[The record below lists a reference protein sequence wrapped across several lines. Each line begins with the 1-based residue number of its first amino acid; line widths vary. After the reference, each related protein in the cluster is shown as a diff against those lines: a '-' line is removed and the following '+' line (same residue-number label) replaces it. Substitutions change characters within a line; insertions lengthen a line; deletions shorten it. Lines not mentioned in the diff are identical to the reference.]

1 MAKRTKQDDHFWAS
15 LEREDPKIYQRYR
28 KAGGPLTASE
38 AKTLE
43 SDLDC
48 WLQANWDAIPSGV
61 RDMQE
66 KGTQALDKMQ
76 REVALLGRPGSWEIA
91 DLFLEGENLHWMA
104 GLARSRAEILEVAKH
119 REKKM
124 STKKKKAQKKAT
136 KKKGAKKATNKKG
149 TKKGATKP
157 SPLKDW
163 QKVTVDGSP
172 IPGRNVGQT
181 TYVGLALIEELPL
194 VVPVI
199 IQPEKGKKEW
209 GTVLVSLET
218 GDIVTDI
225 GKNYSTPAKAAA
237 NLGGDI
243 LPGPER
249 TPTAWFKKVTKG
261 KYKRAPG
268 GDVASKTA
276 ANPCIG
282 LHLHGKDFQP
292 LLRALK
298 EEGAMVAAN
307 PFGCAHDPTKPN
319 GLTDFVA
326 RQYGKTAEAAG
337 KIATATEK
345 GYAKGRK
352 SGPKKRKKNPR
363 EHGETWIV
371 EMTINSRVR
380 PVRVKA
386 TTADRA
392 KDEAERKHPEAER
405 TWGAYTLAE
414 WRQIMSETKK
424 GAKKRKK
431 NPRDKDTY
439 IEYLEGTLIPD
450 LKESGSEY
458 TAEDFE
464 GIVKFLRGA
473 RSHDGRTVQEHVE
486 FLEETLIPDLYEAG
500 SEFTAEDFE
509 DGIEILREYGRV
521 QNPSGR
527 PDRKYLILAEAFEAF
542 RRGKGSYGPAAHL
555 DVFLDQRCVADV
567 ETALALRDLVAGG
580 LLREVDSGPWGA
592 VVEITDQ
599 GVVVHTQ
606 HQAAQASGTR
616 SRSAN
621 PSVDMGAL
629 KRKLLR

>member
-1 MAKRTKQDDHFWAS
+1 MAKSK
-15 LEREDPKIYQRYR
+15 
-28 KAGGPLTASE
+28 
-38 AKTLE
+38 
-43 SDLDC
+43 
-48 WLQANWDAIPSGV
+48 
-61 RDMQE
+61 
-66 KGTQALDKMQ
+66 
-76 REVALLGRPGSWEIA
+76 
-91 DLFLEGENLHWMA
+91 
-104 GLARSRAEILEVAKH
+104 
-119 REKKM
+119 
-124 STKKKKAQKKAT
+124 KKAT
-136 KKKGAKKATNKKG
+136 KKKASKKKATKKG
-149 TKKGATKP
+149 TTKP

-225 GKNYSTPAKAAA
+225 GKTYSTPAKAAA

-363 EHGETWIV
+363 ENGETWI
-371 EMTINSRVR
+371 
-380 PVRVKA
+380 
-386 TTADRA
+386 
-392 KDEAERKHPEAER
+392 
-405 TWGAYTLAE
+405 
-414 WRQIMSETKK
+414 
-424 GAKKRKK
+424 
-431 NPRDKDTY
+431 
-439 IEYLEGTLIPD
+439 
-450 LKESGSEY
+450 
-458 TAEDFE
+458 
-464 GIVKFLRGA
+464 
-473 RSHDGRTVQEHVE
+473 
-486 FLEETLIPDLYEAG
+486 
-500 SEFTAEDFE
+500 
-509 DGIEILREYGRV
+509 
-521 QNPSGR
+521 
-527 PDRKYLILAEAFEAF
+527 
-542 RRGKGSYGPAAHL
+542 
-555 DVFLDQRCVADV
+555 
-567 ETALALRDLVAGG
+567 
-580 LLREVDSGPWGA
+580 
-592 VVEITDQ
+592 VEITDQ
-599 GVVVHTQ
+599 GVVVPTQ